1 MKINKMDRRKFIYSV
16 AAISAVSVLEPFAK
30 KIITISNNNNRSE
43 TTMAKF
49 ELPALPYAYDALEP
63 YIDKMTMEIHHT
75 KHHNAYVTNLNKAV
89 EGTEMEGK
97 SLEELM
103 ANISKYP
110 VAVRNNGG
118 GHWNHS
124 LFWTLMKKNGG
135 GEPTGNL
142 ADAIKSSFGSFTEF
156 KTQFNNAATT
166 RFGSGWAWLV
176 KQNGKL
182 VIGST
187 PNQDN
192 PLMDIAEIKGTP
204 ILGLD
209 VWEHAYYLKYQ
220 NRRPEYIE
228 NWWNVVNWDK
238 AAELFSKSK

>member
-1 MKINKMDRRKFIYSV
+1 MQRRKFIYALGAIP
-16 AAISAVSVLEPFAK
+16 AASVLGKVDNQLNKF
-30 KIITISNNNNRSE
+30 TNHLRS
-43 TTMAKF
+43 TNKMAKF
-49 ELPALPYAYDALEP
+49 ELPKLEYAYDALEP

-89 EGTEMEGK
+89 EGTALEGK
-97 SLEELM
+97 SLEELF
-103 ANISKYP
+103 ATISKAP

-124 LFWTLMKKNGG
+124 LFWTIMKQNGG
-135 GEPTGNL
+135 GKPTGKV
-142 ADAIKSSFGSFTEF
+142 ADAINSAFGSFDEF
-156 KTQFNNAATT
+156 KTKFSTAAAT
-166 RFGSGWAWLV
+166 RFGSGWAWLLV
-176 KQNGKL
+176 QNGKL
-182 VIGST
+182 VVSST

-192 PLMDIAEIKGTP
+192 PLMDVAEVKGTP
-204 ILGLD
+204 VLGLD

-238 AAELFSKSK
+238 ASELFSKV

>member
-1 MKINKMDRRKFIYSV
+1 MDRRKFIYSV